1 MEIMMAKKYSLTPE
15 HRAQFA
21 PWAQRWIANAMS
33 TKAMDDEDR
42 AAMRAAI
49 KGLYEA
55 ANLEP
60 PPPNRVV
67 FVPSPLVGNI
77 AAGFA
82 AAIWWLRDNATLA
95 ATRDATMAATRDA
108 TGDATLAATRDATA
122 DATEAA
128 TEAATRDA
136 TMAATWAATGAATA
150 AATRDATLAATR
162 DATLAATRDATGA
175 ATRAATAAATEV
187 ATRDGEQAGWAVNV
201 AVSFS
206 RRHFLFLLKCAQSS
220 WRMRNPGNHWSG
232 WVAYLSFFRH
242 VAKLDL
248 PIYDRFRH
256 YEAATIH
263 GSWRWMHPKFC
274 IVSDRPAS
282 IKIDHLRRPH
292 CEDGPSHEW
301 RDGWRLYH
309 WHGQRVDPDIIERR
323 HEITPTMIRAEKNAE
338 MRRVLTEI
346 YAHVHGPGKIIQDMG
361 AKLLS
366 EDTAQDRP
374 RRLYEVDGGR
384 FIHVINGSLE
394 PDGSRREFFLGADP
408 DARTPHDA
416 IAASYG
422 RPARR
427 YREAVRT

>member
-1 MEIMMAKKYSLTPE
+1 MGKKYELTPE
-15 HRAQFA
+15 HRAQLK
-21 PWAQRWIANAMS
+21 PWADKWIANAMS

-60 PPPNRVV
+60 PPPNRIV

-82 AAIWWLRDNATLA
+82 AAIWWLRDNAT
-95 ATRDATMAATRDA
+95 T
-108 TGDATLAATRDATA
+108 DATA
-122 DATEAA
+122 DATA
-128 TEAATRDA
+128 
-136 TMAATWAATGAATA
+136 AATWDATWDATADATA
-150 AATRDATLAATR
+150 AATRD
-162 DATLAATRDATGA
+162 
-175 ATRAATAAATEV
+175 
-187 ATRDGEQAGWAVNV
+187 GEQTGWAVNV

-206 RRHFLFLLKCAQSS
+206 RRHFLFLLKCPQSS
-220 WRMRNPGNHWSG
+220 WLMRNPGNHWSG

-248 PIYDRFRH
+248 PIYDKFRH

-361 AKLLS
+361 AKLMS

-394 PDGSRREFFLGADP
+394 PDGTRREFFLGADP
-408 DARTPHDA
+408 DAKTPHDA